1 MPDRLASDGNLGPR
15 AKRRRIPRITRRILR
30 SLALAAIIGLCARD
44 FQPDDLEIAAAGN
57 QLSVAGWELSNLPDK
72 WVHRLLNAPRSW
84 FGGSNPA
91 TSIEHVAEFFA
102 NGQRLRWIDRRLIY
116 LSTQDEST
124 QDEHSATNRPE
135 IAALVNAR
143 AELQLR
149 QEKLRPDVEET
160 LESAVAGAL
169 RSQGIGAWAGV
180 FPPVDTA
187 LVGSPTVLIT
197 SPRDH
202 IERGEEMLLRAGLS
216 AEQRIAIETQLEKR
230 TDRSALVVNTGGIA
244 FFPSITV
251 PDAGMDFALEIIAHE
266 WAHQWLWFRPLGQRY
281 FQGGD
286 LLTLNETVATIAGQ
300 ELGRLAGQRLPETPP
315 GNPQVESGQSG
326 TISEPSVEPTAR
338 SEFDFQAEM
347 RDTRIRVDALLAAG
361 DVNGAERYME
371 ERRRTF
377 VENGYPIRRL
387 NQAYF
392 AFHGSYATTGAAG
405 VNVIGEQVE
414 QLRRSSPSLAEF
426 LRTAA
431 QFKSAQ
437 DLSDYISRQPR

>member
-1 MPDRLASDGNLGPR
+1 M
-15 AKRRRIPRITRRILR
+15 
-30 SLALAAIIGLCARD
+30 SLALAAIISLCARD
-44 FQPDDLEIAAAGN
+44 FQPDDLEIAAAGH
-57 QLSVAGWELSNLPDK
+57 QLSVAGWELSHLPDK
-72 WVHRLLNAPRSW
+72 WVHRLLSAPRSW
-84 FGGSNPA
+84 FGGPNPA
-91 TSIEHVAEFFA
+91 TSMEYATEFFA

-124 QDEHSATNRPE
+124 QDENSATNQPD
-135 IAALVNAR
+135 IAALVNER
-143 AELQLR
+143 TELQLR
-149 QEKLRPDVEET
+149 QDKLRPDVEET

-169 RSQGIGAWAGV
+169 RSQGIGAWAGL

-197 SPRDH
+197 SPRNR
-202 IERGEEMLLRAGLS
+202 IEREEEMLLRTGLS
-216 AEQRIAIETQLEKR
+216 AQQRITIETQLEKR
-230 TDRSALVVNTGGIA
+230 TDLSALVVNTGGIA

-251 PDAGMDFALEIIAHE
+251 PYAGMDFVLEIIAHE
-266 WAHQWLWFRPLGQRY
+266 WVHQWLWFRPLGQRY

-300 ELGRLAGQRLPETPP
+300 ELGRLAGQHLPETPP
-315 GNPQVESGQSG
+315 GHSKVESSPSG
-326 TISEPSVEPTAR
+326 TISEPSVESTAPV
-338 SEFDFQAEM
+338 EFDFQAEM

-361 DVNGAERYME
+361 NVIGAERYME

-414 QLRRSSPSLAEF
+414 QLRRSSPSLSEF

-431 QFKSAQ
+431 QFKSTQ
-437 DLSDYISRQPR
+437 DLSDYLNQRPP

>member
-1 MPDRLASDGNLGPR
+1 MGESMPDRLASDGKPGPR
-15 AKRRRIPRITRRILR
+15 AKRRRFARIIRRILG
-30 SLALAAIIGLCARD
+30 SLALAAIIGLCTSD
-44 FQPDDLEIAAAGN
+44 FQPDDLEIAAAGH

-72 WVHRLLNAPRSW
+72 WVHRLLSAPRSW

-91 TSIEHVAEFFA
+91 TSMEYAAEFFA

-116 LSTQDEST
+116 LSTHGEN
-124 QDEHSATNRPE
+124 SATNRPE
-135 IAALVNAR
+135 IAALVNER
-143 AELQLR
+143 TGLQLR
-149 QEKLRPDVEET
+149 QEKLRPAVEET

-197 SPRDH
+197 SPRDR
-202 IERGEEMLLRAGLS
+202 IERGEELLLRTGLS

-251 PDAGMDFALEIIAHE
+251 PHAGMDFGLEIIAHE
-266 WAHQWLWFRPLGQRY
+266 WVHQWLWFRPLGQRY

-286 LLTLNETVATIAGQ
+286 LLTLNETVASIAGQ
-300 ELGRLAGQRLPETPP
+300 ELGRLAGQHLPETPP
-315 GNPQVESGQSG
+315 GNPKFESSLSG
-326 TISEPSVEPTAR
+326 TISEPAVESTAPA
-338 SEFDFQAEM
+338 EFDFQAEM
-347 RDTRIRVDALLAAG
+347 RATRIRVDALLAAG
-361 DVNGAERYME
+361 DVIGAERYME

-414 QLRRSSPSLAEF
+414 ELRRRSSSLADF
-426 LRTAA
+426 LGTAA
-431 QFKSAQ
+431 QFTNAQ
-437 DLSDYISRQPR
+437 DLSDYLKQRPP

>member
-1 MPDRLASDGNLGPR
+1 MPARLAPDGKPGPR
-15 AKRRRIPRITRRILR
+15 AKGRRFARIIRRILG

-44 FQPDDLEIAAAGN
+44 FQPNDLEIAAAGH

-91 TSIEHVAEFFA
+91 TSMEYAAEFFA

-116 LSTQDEST
+116 RSTQDEN
-124 QDEHSATNRPE
+124 SATNRPE
-135 IAALVNAR
+135 IAELVNER
-143 AELQLR
+143 TGLQLR
-149 QEKLRPDVEET
+149 QAKLRPAVEET

-169 RSQGIGAWAGV
+169 RSQGMGAWAGV

-202 IERGEEMLLRAGLS
+202 IERGAELLLRTGLS

-251 PDAGMDFALEIIAHE
+251 PHAGMDFALEIIAHE
-266 WAHQWLWFRPLGQRY
+266 WVHQWLWFRPLGQSY

-286 LLTLNETVATIAGQ
+286 LLTINETVATIAGQ
-300 ELGRLAGQRLPETPP
+300 ELGRLAGQHLPETAP
-315 GNPQVESGQSG
+315 GNPKVESGPSG
-326 TISEPSVEPTAR
+326 RISEPAVESTAPA
-338 SEFDFQAEM
+338 EFDFQAEM

-437 DLSDYISRQPR
+437 DLSDYLNQTPP

>member
-1 MPDRLASDGNLGPR
+1 MPDRLASDGNPGPR
-15 AKRRRIPRITRRILR
+15 AKRRWFAGIIRRIVGW
-30 SLALAAIIGLCARD
+30 LALAAIIGLCASD
-44 FQPDDLEIAAAGN
+44 FQPGDLEIAAAGH
-57 QLSVAGWELSNLPDK
+57 QLGVVGWELSNLPDK

-84 FGGSNPA
+84 LGGSSPA
-91 TSIEHVAEFFA
+91 TSIEYAAEFFA

-116 LSTQDEST
+116 LSAR
-124 QDEHSATNRPE
+124 DEHSATSQPE
-135 IAALVNAR
+135 IAVLVNER
-143 AELQLR
+143 TDRRRR
-149 QEKLRPDVEET
+149 QDELRPDVEET

-169 RSQGIGAWAGV
+169 RSQGIGTWAGL

-197 SPRDH
+197 SPRDR
-202 IERGEEMLLRAGLS
+202 IERGEEMLLRTGLS
-216 AEQRIAIETQLEKR
+216 TEQRIAIETQLEKR
-230 TDRSALVVNTGGIA
+230 TDLSALVVNTGGIA

-251 PDAGMDFALEIIAHE
+251 PDAGMDFVLEIIAHE
-266 WAHQWLWFRPLGQRY
+266 WVHQWLWFRPLGQRY

-300 ELGRLAGQRLPETPP
+300 ELGRLAGQHLQETPP
-315 GNPQVESGQSG
+315 GNPKVESSPSG
-326 TISEPSVEPTAR
+326 TNSEPSVESTAPAQ
-338 SEFDFQAEM
+338 FDFQAEM

-361 DVNGAERYME
+361 DVTGAEHYME

-414 QLRRSSPSLAEF
+414 KLRRSSPSLAEF

-431 QFKSAQ
+431 QFRCAQ
-437 DLSDYISRQPR
+437 DLSDYLGRQPR